1 MAEVIEN
8 EEMLAGDLRLNI
20 GGEHFELNMTIPAA
34 AVKPRRMLPVFQSLT
49 NTIVARA
56 IDRSA
61 ADGKAISCK
70 AACGACCRQPLLISE
85 AEAFALADLIENMP
99 AERRSVIKQRFRDG
113 RQHFA
118 DLGWFDRFDE
128 MSAEAAKGKS
138 DELGRK
144 FVALLSEYIAQGVAC
159 PFLEN
164 ESCSIYEDRPLI
176 CREYL
181 VTSPAENCVAPRPDN
196 IEKLPLSGSPSRA
209 FGALVRTDNVKTPS
223 ELLLIRILEFAET
236 HSERFESRVG
246 PAWADDF
253 FRKLT
258 GREEPGLAEDGPS
271 DIAGVGPNSGGD
283 AKGPANG

>member
-20 GGEHFELNMTIPAA
+20 GGEHFELSMTIPAA
-34 AVKPRRMLPVFQSLT
+34 PVMPRRMLPVFQKLT

-56 IDRSA
+56 VERSEEA
-61 ADGKAISCK
+61 GRAISCK

-99 AERRSVIKQRFRDG
+99 SERRRLIKQRFREG

-118 DLGWFDRFDE
+118 ELDWYGRFDG
-128 MSAEAAKGKS
+128 MSEEATKGKS
-138 DELGRK
+138 DELGQR

-159 PFLEN
+159 PFLED

-181 VTSPAENCVAPRPDN
+181 VTSPAENCVAPRPDT

-209 FGALVRTDNVKTPS
+209 FGMLVRTENVTSPS

-236 HSERFESRVG
+236 HSERFESKAG

-253 FRKLT
+253 FRRLT
-258 GREEPGLAEDGPS
+258 GRDEPGLGENGPS
-271 DIAGVGPNSGGD
+271 DM
-283 AKGPANG
+283 AKGPPAR